1 MCVDVCSACG
11 QSEKAVREGERRS
24 SRHADE
30 PRRSL
35 KEVDEDEGEEEE
47 EEQEERLMKAQEQRP
62 TKAQEQSQWDIED
75 DEEGSVAASSKA
87 TPSRGRRVRRAAAAP
102 VEHVP
107 TAAESEQLDK
117 MARFFEQLDNK
128 SMEDV
133 FEVVTLRREPH
144 VLRSPMVSR
153 L

>member
-1 MCVDVCSACG
+1 MCVLLV

-35 KEVDEDEGEEEE
+35 KEVDEEEGEE
-47 EEQEERLMKAQEQRP
+47 EEQEERPAKAQEQRS

-75 DEEGSVAASSKA
+75 DEEGSVAASSKT

-117 MARFFEQLDNK
+117 MARFFEQLDNQ